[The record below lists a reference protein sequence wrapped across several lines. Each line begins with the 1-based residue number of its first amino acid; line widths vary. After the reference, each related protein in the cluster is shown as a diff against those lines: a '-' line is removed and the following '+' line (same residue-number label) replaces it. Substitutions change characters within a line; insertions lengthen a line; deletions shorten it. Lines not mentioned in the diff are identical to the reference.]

1 MSRPRGGKRDGGDFM
16 DDLLST
22 DNLLAQTRK
31 QTSMRDMKS
40 SSTSSRQIQKSPS
53 STFDGAEGGG
63 GNNGLD
69 GCASSSSTM
78 QAGDLDAFFSTTTT
92 RRRRQTHIQTQ
103 TTTRQYQQHTTSTKN
118 GVHQNDT
125 FMDELAAFTS
135 TPAPPSSSTSVFVHK
150 RADASE
156 VKNMAASSASATTNS
171 SIDDLFGMSSDAQ
184 SSSPVETEH
193 RKTQMTM
200 ETQPTHQDEPTLSR
214 QQLSNEEARERN
226 NPQRSKIMENSIDVM
241 NEGNRKPAT
250 NTGDSEDR
258 RANFEKSA
266 TLSASPASRMS
277 SQQCAQ
283 KSASSVKL
291 ESLKTGIDSVAG
303 FFKAGIRRAIGPQ
316 VVHFPRAPL
325 EQSAPEFQ
333 EALQKDGRSET
344 RDVTKKN
351 ETIVP
356 KDESSKNLDDEA
368 MLAEKFESTVKVT
381 MEETRT
387 KMSSNDTDERHQNKS
402 NKRQNDLSSSDMDA
416 FFSSAGAHSVDS
428 STSNSHIDLES
439 MFNSSNNNKSMP
451 KSNGAPPPAA
461 DDFFG
466 TPVGGGVSSS
476 SATKNEGAFE
486 YNPESDEEQ
495 DGDTE
500 ERMRLRKQ
508 RHERN
513 RARIEQALE
522 EKRAR
527 ERQAIEERAERQT
540 LQDLIGTDI
549 DEWGKKYGGNVRTML
564 ANLSEVLWEDHTYKV
579 PSMMDLMEPIKVKK
593 SYHRALVIIHP
604 DKVAQKGGGAS
615 QRFIADKVFDL
626 MKDAYRDF
634 ERKELS

>member
-1 MSRPRGGKRDGGDFM
+1 M

-31 QTSMRDMKS
+31 QTSMRDMK
-40 SSTSSRQIQKSPS
+40 SSRQIQKSPS

-92 RRRRQTHIQTQ
+92 TTTRRRQTHTQTQ

-135 TPAPPSSSTSVFVHK
+135 TPAPPSSSTSVSVHK

-250 NTGDSEDR
+250 NTGDSEDG

-277 SQQCAQ
+277 SQQRAQ

-316 VVHFPRAPL
+316 VVHF
-325 EQSAPEFQ
+325 
-333 EALQKDGRSET
+333 
-344 RDVTKKN
+344 
-351 ETIVP
+351 
-356 KDESSKNLDDEA
+356 
-368 MLAEKFESTVKVT
+368 
-381 MEETRT
+381 
-387 KMSSNDTDERHQNKS
+387 
-402 NKRQNDLSSSDMDA
+402 
-416 FFSSAGAHSVDS
+416 
-428 STSNSHIDLES
+428 
-439 MFNSSNNNKSMP
+439 
-451 KSNGAPPPAA
+451 
-461 DDFFG
+461 
-466 TPVGGGVSSS
+466 
-476 SATKNEGAFE
+476 
-486 YNPESDEEQ
+486 
-495 DGDTE
+495 
-500 ERMRLRKQ
+500 
-508 RHERN
+508 
-513 RARIEQALE
+513 RARLWNNLRQSFKRLSKRTVEAKLE
-522 EKRAR
+522 
-527 ERQAIEERAERQT
+527 T
-540 LQDLIGTDI
+540 
-549 DEWGKKYGGNVRTML
+549 
-564 ANLSEVLWEDHTYKV
+564 
-579 PSMMDLMEPIKVKK
+579 
-593 SYHRALVIIHP
+593 
-604 DKVAQKGGGAS
+604 
-615 QRFIADKVFDL
+615 
-626 MKDAYRDF
+626 
-634 ERKELS
+634 